1 MQVWTPEQLRAFLA
15 HARQD
20 RLYALWLLVA
30 TTGMRRAE
38 LAGLRWIDVD
48 LDAAR
53 LSPRRPRVVV
63 NYVVHESEP
72 KTRMGKR
79 SLALDQ
85 ATVAA
90 LVEHKARQ
98 EQERA
103 DVGSAWMDS
112 GLVFT
117 RPDGSPIHP
126 DLITA
131 WFRRLARA
139 AGLPPIRLHDVRH
152 SYATA
157 ALAAGVPAKVVSERL
172 GHATIAITLDVY
184 SHVIPGM
191 DAQAANAVA
200 SLILD
205 GFGPSEGPDRSP
217 GPPLTND

>member
-1 MQVWTPEQLRAFLA
+1 
-15 HARQD
+15 
-20 RLYALWLLVA
+20 
-30 TTGMRRAE
+30 MRRAE
-38 LAGLRWIDVD
+38 LAGLRWVDVD
-48 LDAAR
+48 LAAAR
-53 LSPRRPRVVV
+53 LSPRRPRVAV

-79 SLALDQ
+79 SLALDP

-90 LVEHKARQ
+90 LREHQARQ
-98 EQERA
+98 QQERA
-103 DVGSAWMDS
+103 DVGSAWIDS
-112 GLVFT
+112 GLVFA

-126 DLITA
+126 DLITD

-157 ALAAGVPAKVVSERL
+157 ALAAGIPAKVVSERL

-191 DAQAANAVA
+191 DAAAANAVA

-205 GFGPSEGPDRSP
+205 GSSPSERPGPKPGPSTDK
-217 GPPLTND
+217 

>member
-1 MQVWTPEQLRAFLA
+1 M
-15 HARQD
+15 
-20 RLYALWLLVA
+20 
-30 TTGMRRAE
+30 
-38 LAGLRWIDVD
+38 
-48 LDAAR
+48 
-53 LSPRRPRVVV
+53 VV

-90 LVEHKARQ
+90 LVEHQARQ

-103 DVGSAWMDS
+103 EVGSAWMDS

-126 DLITA
+126 DLITD

-157 ALAAGVPAKVVSERL
+157 ALAAGIPAKVVSERL

-205 GFGPSEGPDRSP
+205 GSSPSDRPGPKSGPSTDK
-217 GPPLTND
+217 